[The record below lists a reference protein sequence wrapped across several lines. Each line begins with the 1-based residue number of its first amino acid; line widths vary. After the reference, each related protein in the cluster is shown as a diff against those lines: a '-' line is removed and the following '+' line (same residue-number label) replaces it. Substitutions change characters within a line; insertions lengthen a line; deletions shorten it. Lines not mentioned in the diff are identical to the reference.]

1 MNSKS
6 NFITTLAFLAC
17 IGLEP
22 VRALAAESHQKL
34 YRIRWIHDLQTKK
47 SHIVSHKT
55 LQTTMAFLP
64 DDGVRTRTLPAVIL
78 EQQPSPAIEWH
89 EIEGHDLL
97 KIADHLRARG
107 IPFDADLLAS
117 GTLADNTQEHFGSG
131 SDDDEVRTLISSGPP
146 ANRIDIVFMG
156 DGYTIAEREKFFSDM
171 NRLVDDMF
179 LGETFTSYLP
189 AFNVH
194 VVFRASEQSGI
205 GKDRPGK
212 TAYGLYREGDT
223 LRAIFPGDPAALRDS
238 CEQAPDC
245 DYPVVIANDPWYG
258 GLGGEFAISTSSSKS
273 GTVVLR
279 HELGHNFGRV
289 GEEYDGGGYF
299 GANHADEV
307 TSVDWKH
314 WINASSPKVHAEPM
328 IARFLAWPWH
338 DFKAGAFEASF
349 KSNGKYARTS
359 IRFSASGFSGKDVS
373 NGQGLEVKLDDF
385 PIQFTAP
392 DSEDRTFINIELP
405 QGLSAGDHR
414 LVFSAPANGSLTPRG
429 QWLSSLTVHEYAAE
443 FPAEIGAVSA
453 FPVFDRFR
461 SVAGYR
467 PTNEACLMRDMTRD
481 HFCTICQENNWMK
494 FLDRINLIDEASAH
508 KNQDGFYAAEVST
521 LALGQYRTL
530 GKAPT
535 DERIEIL
542 WFADGKELVN
552 YRDMNR
558 WETKSP
564 IVAKGLEVEVKFLT
578 SEIRRDQFARTTQRI
593 SVPNQ

>member
-1 MNSKS
+1 MKSKF
-6 NFITTLAFLAC
+6 NCLAIVAFLAC
-17 IGLEP
+17 ISLDHATVFASEI
-22 VRALAAESHQKL
+22 HQNL
-34 YRIRWIHDLQTKK
+34 HRVRWIRDLQTGT
-47 SHIVSHKT
+47 SQIVSHKI
-55 LQTTMAFLP
+55 LQTP
-64 DDGVRTRTLPAVIL
+64 GSSRGDGVRSRTLPALIL
-78 EQQPSPAIEWH
+78 EHAPSPALEWN
-89 EIEGHDLL
+89 EIEGHDLS
-97 KIADHLRARG
+97 KIVNHLRAKG
-107 IPFDADLLAS
+107 LSFDPQLLTS
-117 GTLADNTQEHFGSG
+117 GTLSG
-131 SDDDEVRTLISSGPP
+131 PKPEQSKNIRGDDEVRTLISSGPP

-156 DGYTIAEREKFFSDM
+156 DGYAATEREKFFSDM

-205 GKDRPGK
+205 GKDRPGR

-238 CEQAPDC
+238 CDQAPDC
-245 DYPVVIANDPWYG
+245 DYPVVIANDPLYG
-258 GLGGEFAISTSSSKS
+258 GLGGEFAISTSSIKS

-299 GANHADEV
+299 GANHADEI

-314 WINASSPKVHAEPM
+314 WIHGSSPKVHAEPM
-328 IARFLAWPWH
+328 VARFLGWPWH
-338 DFKAGAFEASF
+338 DFKEGPFEASF

-359 IRFSASGFSGKDVS
+359 IRFSASGFGRQDAA
-373 NGQGLEVKLDDF
+373 NPIDLEVKLDDF
-385 PIQFTAP
+385 PLQFTAP
-392 DSEDRTFINIELP
+392 DSEDRTFIDLELP

-414 LVFSAPANGSLTPRG
+414 LVFSASTNPGIASRG

-443 FPAEIGAVSA
+443 FPDDITTVSA
-453 FPVFDRFR
+453 FPVFDRLR

-494 FLDRINLIDEASAH
+494 FLDRIDLIDQASAQ
-508 KNQDGFYAAEVST
+508 KNQAGFYAAEVST
-521 LALGQYRTL
+521 LSLGQYRTL
-530 GKAPT
+530 GKAPK

-542 WFADGKELVN
+542 WFADGKELN
-552 YRDMNR
+552 EYRDMNR
-558 WETKSP
+558 WAAKTP
-564 IVAKGLEVEVKFLT
+564 ITAKGLEVEVRFLT
-578 SEIRRDQFARTTQRI
+578 SEIRRDQFGRTIQRI
-593 SVPNQ
+593 SVPSP